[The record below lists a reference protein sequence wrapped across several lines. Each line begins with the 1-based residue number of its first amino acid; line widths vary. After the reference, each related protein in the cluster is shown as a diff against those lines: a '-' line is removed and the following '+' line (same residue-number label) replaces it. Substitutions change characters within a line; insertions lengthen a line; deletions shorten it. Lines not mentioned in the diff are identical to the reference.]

1 VKVFV
6 VTKSPVDLDG
16 TTEFVGAFY
25 AREAAHH
32 ACTGAGTYT
41 IAEMELDRVYRGDL
55 RDVEVKVV
63 LDHRQFTSK

>member
-1 VKVFV
+1 MRVFV

-25 AREAAHH
+25 AREAAHR

-41 IAEMELDRVYRGDL
+41 IAEMELDRVYRSGDP

-63 LDHRQFTSK
+63 IDHRQFG